1 MRRVLLQS
9 GRYCLF
15 EGFSFC
21 ATGGSFS
28 KFISQA
34 IMTPCGEKNTPQV
47 NTRVFYTFAHSK
59 THTLRCC
66 AVGVVAKIFS
76 STQSSLVGAVGG
88 VRERQKSDI

>member
-28 KFISQA
+28 KFISEEESA
-34 IMTPCGEKNTPQV
+34 
-47 NTRVFYTFAHSK
+47 A
-59 THTLRCC
+59 
-66 AVGVVAKIFS
+66 AA
-76 STQSSLVGAVGG
+76 AAAGG
-88 VRERQKSDI
+88 VGLGATTGTC

>member
-1 MRRVLLQS
+1 MRRVWLQS

-28 KFISQA
+28 KFVSQA
-34 IMTPCGEKNTPQV
+34 RGSAGGEKNTPQV

-76 STQSSLVGAVGG
+76 STQSTVAGADEG
-88 VRERQKSDI
+88 VRERQNSGI

>member
-59 THTLRCC
+59 THTLCCC

-76 STQSSLVGAVGG
+76 STQSSLVGAVGD
-88 VRERQKSDI
+88 VRERQNSDI